1 MFANGS
7 STSTSTSY
15 GDGFVKYWTG
25 IFANTESVVLVAL
38 GVGILCILIIVF
50 TGKWKK

>member
-1 MFANGS
+1 MFANG
-7 STSTSTSY
+7 Y
-15 GDGFVKYWTG
+15 LDGFVSYWTG

-38 GVGILCILIIVF
+38 GVGLVCILVIVF